1 MMNQGLASVTD
12 TSATRRQTVP
22 APVNRE
28 VLIGARPQ
36 KERNTV
42 CPNRFGSSQGAVEV
56 IKLIVLSFVIRE
68 TAVVEGH
75 CVRGD

>member
-1 MMNQGLASVTD
+1 MMNHGFASVTD
-12 TSATRRQTVP
+12 TSTTRRQTVP

-28 VLIGARPQ
+28 ELIGARSQ

-42 CPNRFGSSQGAVEV
+42 CSNRFGSSQGAVEV
-56 IKLIVLSFVIRE
+56 IKLIALSLVIRE
-68 TAVVEGH
+68 TAVVECH